1 MFVPGTELFVHF
13 VGSGKTRVLH
23 PVKVDRVEEGI
34 PYVWLA
40 EEDPPLA
47 SLTEDCC
54 EIVIFFHGT
63 KELMQQPATINAIVQ
78 GEEKVTF
85 GIQTTGEAVSAE
97 SRKSYR
103 VCTVL
108 GSYEADLGDE
118 GARHIVDVSATGLA
132 IIATGTYAFGQVL
145 PIAFDLK
152 GKRYK
157 GSVCVQSIKPVSQ
170 GTRYGMVYA
179 DAEKNKTDNLDEGLQ
194 RLTMDAQRTHLR
206 RLSGAA

>member
-13 VGSGKTRVLH
+13 VGPDKTRVLH

-34 PYVWLA
+34 PYVSLV

-47 SLTEDCC
+47 SLTEDS

-63 KELMQQPATINAIVQ
+63 KEFMQQPATINEIVH

-85 GIQTTGEAVSAE
+85 GIQTAGDAVSAE

-108 GSYEADLGDE
+108 GSYEVDLGDE

-132 IIATGTYAFGQVL
+132 IIATGEYAFGQVL

-157 GSVCVQSIKPVSQ
+157 GTVCVQSIKPVSQ

-179 DAEKNKTDNLDEGLQ
+179 DAENGKTDNLDEGLQ